1 MERSIPIAEAK
12 NRLPA
17 IIRDLERERVV
28 TLTRHGKPVAVL
40 LADSEY
46 RRLNRKRSFGIDLA
60 AFRRRLEESGVV
72 ITDQDLDSLRD
83 RSEGRTPSL

>member
-1 MERSIPIAEAK
+1 MGRSIPIAEAK
-12 NRLPA
+12 NHLPA
-17 IIRDLERERVV
+17 IIRGLERERVV

-46 RRLNRKRSFGIDLA
+46 RRLNRKSSFGVDLA
-60 AFRRRLEESGVV
+60 AFRRRLEASGVG

-83 RSEGRTPSL
+83 RSEGRAAIL